1 MIFKIHLNLL
11 DSFLF
16 AKKTNLNILIYVM
29 NILAHNVFRRQQ
41 KTLKSLNVHQ
51 KDRRR
56 IV

>member
-41 KTLKSLNVHQ
+41 KILKDLNVHQ
-51 KDRRR
+51 KDRRK